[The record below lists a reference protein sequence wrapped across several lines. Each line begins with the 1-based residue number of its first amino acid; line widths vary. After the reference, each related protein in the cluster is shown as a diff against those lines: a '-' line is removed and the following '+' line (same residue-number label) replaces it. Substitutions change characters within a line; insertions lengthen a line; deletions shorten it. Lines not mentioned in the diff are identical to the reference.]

1 MTSPTAMNDYVD
13 NDNDVNNNDY
23 NNLPIRLRVL
33 LLLSTVDR
41 KLKFR
46 VTLLVLLVKATVTPD
61 TFITCVTPPGA
72 GDMTD
77 MSGGAV
83 DTMNGTLATVER
95 PAALMT

>member
-1 MTSPTAMNDYVD
+1 MTSPTAMNDYVA
-13 NDNDVNNNDY
+13 NDNDINNNEY

-46 VTLLVLLVKATVTPD
+46 VTLSVLLVKATVTPD
-61 TFITCVTPPGA
+61 TFITCVTPAGA

-83 DTMNGTLATVER
+83 DTVNGTLATVER
-95 PAALMT
+95 PAALTT